1 MDGMLTAS
9 TGRTATTKAMGKGS
23 THAQH
28 LVQTEVPT
36 KVLDGW
42 LKDWTKHYKW
52 DKTLKAKLRPHRSGS
67 DLVAL
72 QINDAGGEDV
82 ASIVFNAIQ
91 DRRGRN
97 ILSVRDQ
104 TVDTSYRQ
112 KRLMTLCQLFLMH
125 RYEPDKVHF
134 VTPTDDNQAQ
144 TQGMKKMGLFS
155 DVNTEIGDIIVATV
169 DRNFVK
175 ELVQPESESLKSL
188 IEK

>member
-1 MDGMLTAS
+1 
-9 TGRTATTKAMGKGS
+9 
-23 THAQH
+23 
-28 LVQTEVPT
+28 
-36 KVLDGW
+36 
-42 LKDWTKHYKW
+42 
-52 DKTLKAKLRPHRSGS
+52 
-67 DLVAL
+67 
-72 QINDAGGEDV
+72 
-82 ASIVFNAIQ
+82 
-91 DRRGRN
+91 
-97 ILSVRDQ
+97 
-104 TVDTSYRQ
+104 
-112 KRLMTLCQLFLMH
+112 MH